1 MAQQD
6 NITHQGDV
14 PLPPPHPLLHAGKEA
29 GSLGRTRKDQ
39 DCWWKTRKTWR
50 GHGEDTPE
58 VGHSRVELGGVSLDT
73 NTAAAAAFAAVA
85 VAVVAAP
92 SLRLRRT
99 RQGAWTHPFPQSG
112 RLRASIRS
120 RCELTGGSCAPEV
133 RAVRR
138 GVLHQRGSC
147 VWGRGWIN
155 VRPLAPLLLPVSH
168 CFSHRNKNF
177 PTVVE
182 GTMEKF
188 PTTKALQ
195 LHPTTRHQEH
205 SQGRSRVYRY
215 ARLFMAPP
223 PPHHAGASRL
233 NI

>member
-1 MAQQD
+1 ME
-6 NITHQGDV
+6 G
-14 PLPPPHPLLHAGKEA
+14 
-29 GSLGRTRKDQ
+29 
-39 DCWWKTRKTWR
+39 
-50 GHGEDTPE
+50 TPQRLDAP
-58 VGHSRVELGGVSLDT
+58 GWSWGGVSLWT
-73 NTAAAAAFAAVA
+73 QTQLVAAVAAAAVA
-85 VAVVAAP
+85 VAAATS
-92 SLRLRRT
+92 SLRLRGT

-155 VRPLAPLLLPVSH
+155 GRPLAPLLLPVSH
-168 CFSHRNKNF
+168 CCSHRHKNF

-195 LHPTTRHQEH
+195 LHPTTRHQGH
-205 SQGRSRVYRY
+205 SQGR
-215 ARLFMAPP
+215 
-223 PPHHAGASRL
+223 
-233 NI
+233 